1 MSLTAAITGTVRRGS
16 VVVRPEVEVRAG
28 TVVALLG
35 PNGSGKTTTLR
46 VLAGLLPLESGEV
59 RIGERLVD
67 DGNSVFVPARDR
79 GVGMV
84 FQDHLLFPHL
94 NVLDNVAFGVRRDR
108 AKARAELARWSIGD
122 LANRRTRELSGGQAQ
137 RVAVAR
143 ALAAAPQLL
152 LLDEPFASLDASSRI
167 EMRAALRHRLAAYDA
182 PVVLA
187 THDPVDAF
195 VLADRFV
202 VMSDGAV
209 VQSGAPSEVAQ
220 RPRTDFVATF
230 VGLNVL
236 RGQATA
242 ADTGCTVTAGRF
254 KVMSAHRGN
263 GDVFAAFSPSAV
275 TLHRSKPEASARNL
289 WTLRVESLEPLGD
302 AVRVRLAG
310 PAGLIADVTRG
321 AVSAL
326 ELSIGTEV
334 WATVK
339 AMEVEVYPA

>member
-1 MSLTAAITGTVRRGS
+1 
-16 VVVRPEVEVRAG
+16 VVVRPEVEARG
-28 TVVALLG
+28 GSVVALLG

-46 VLAGLLPLESGEV
+46 VLAGLLPLDSGTV
-59 RIGERLVD
+59 RIGSRLVD
-67 DGNSVFVPARDR
+67 DGGSVFVPARGR

-94 NVLDNVAFGVRRDR
+94 TVLDNVAFGVRRDR
-108 AKARAELARWSIGD
+108 ATARAELARWGIED
-122 LANRRTRELSGGQAQ
+122 LATRRTNELSGGQAQ

-143 ALAAAPQLL
+143 ALAPKPRLL
-152 LLDEPFASLDASSRI
+152 LLDEPFAALDAAGRI

-202 VMSDGAV
+202 VMADGAV
-209 VQSGAPSEVAQ
+209 VQAGTPAEVAQ

-242 ADTGCTVTAGRF
+242 SDTGCVVDAGPFRVT
-254 KVMSAHRGN
+254 SAHRLTGE
-263 GDVFAAFSPSAV
+263 VFAAFSPSAV
-275 TLHRSKPEASARNL
+275 TLHRLQPDASARNV
-289 WTLRVESLEPLGD
+289 WSLRVDALEPLGD

-310 PAGLIADVTRG
+310 PVALIADVTRG
-321 AVSAL
+321 AVSSL
-326 ELSIGTEV
+326 ELAVGAEV

>member
-1 MSLTAAITGTVRRGS
+1 LTTVVSGTVRRGELL
-16 VVVRPEVEVRAG
+16 VRPEVEAAAG
-28 TVVALLG
+28 AVVALLG

-46 VLAGLLPLESGEV
+46 VLAGLLPLESGTVHLGDRE
-59 RIGERLVD
+59 VD

-108 AKARAELARWSIGD
+108 PLARAELARWGIES
-122 LANRRTRELSGGQAQ
+122 LAGRRTRELSGGQAQ

-143 ALAAAPQLL
+143 ALAPSPRLL
-152 LLDEPFASLDASSRI
+152 LLDEPFASLDAAGRI

-202 VMSDGAV
+202 VMADGAV
-209 VQSGAPSEVAQ
+209 VQSGAPGEVAQ

-242 ADTGCTVTAGRF
+242 LDAGCVVAVDGFQVT
-254 KVMSAHRGN
+254 SAHRAG
-263 GDVFAAFSPSAV
+263 GEVFAAFSPSAV
-275 TLHRSKPEASARNL
+275 TLHRARPETSARNV
-289 WTLRVESLEPLGD
+289 WPLRVAAIEPLGD
-302 AVRVRLAG
+302 GVRVRLAG
-310 PAGLIADVTRG
+310 PAALIADVTRS
-321 AVSAL
+321 AVSTL
-326 ELSIGTEV
+326 DLSVGADV
-334 WATVK
+334 WASVK